1 MASIN
6 DEYIKGYW
14 IGETFICKDCI
25 DNGEAEGI
33 EKGNIVIESSMD
45 EGVDY
50 ICVRCKGRI

>member
-1 MASIN
+1 MGSIN
-6 DEYIKGYW
+6 NEEIKGYL

-33 EKGNIVIESSMD
+33 GKENIVIESNMD

-50 ICVRCKGRI
+50 ICDRCKRRI